1 MNIRFR
7 PKHLTTRLTAGY
19 VGMLALVL
27 LIFVAGTA
35 GVMFTQLRAQLERH
49 IVQDLDT
56 LEELVT
62 FDQYGHPYFRE
73 EYQRPAESRF
83 LLERYIELVG
93 PNGASLFHSGG
104 LTDGALAIA
113 RNPGGRDGD
122 QILEEGRLP
131 DGVRFLA
138 GSRRHTFDTFP
149 AVIRVA
155 YSMEPIWQR
164 VTEWVTDTLLSLG
177 VMLVVA
183 GVAAYQ
189 MARRA
194 LVPIDRMASQVA
206 AISPDRLHERLAAH
220 AVDDELAHLAQVF
233 NGLLARVEEAFERL
247 RRFTADASHELRTP
261 LAAIRS
267 VGEVGLQRSSSPA
280 ALRDVIGSMLEE
292 TNRLTVLVDSLLDL
306 ARADRATLELQRAPL
321 AVLSLV
327 RDATGIV
334 DVLVEDKGQRLEL
347 SGDAGAMVSGDAVL
361 LRQALVNVVHNA
373 VKYSPVGGVIRVD
386 VRRTADRHVVIE
398 VADTGPGIAA
408 EHQPRLFDRFY
419 RVEQERSRDGAAGGA
434 GLGLS
439 IARWTVEAHGGTI
452 AVESVPGDGATF
464 RITLPEA
471 A

>member
-1 MNIRFR
+1 MNIPFR
-7 PKHLTTRLTAGY
+7 PRSLRTRLTAWY

-27 LIFVAGTA
+27 LVFVAGTS
-35 GVMFTQLRAQLERH
+35 GVMYTQLRAQLERQ
-49 IVQDLDT
+49 IAQDLDT
-56 LEELVT
+56 IRELVA

-73 EYQRPAESRF
+73 ENQRPPESRF
-83 LLERYIELVG
+83 VSDRYVELVG
-93 PNGASLFHSGG
+93 PAGESLFNSGR
-104 LTDGALAIA
+104 LTDGPLGVL
-113 RNPGGRDGD
+113 RNPAGHD
-122 QILEEGRLP
+122 LEAVTEEGRLA
-131 DGVRFLA
+131 DGTRFLV
-138 GSRRHTFDTFP
+138 GSRSHIFDRFP
-149 AVIRVA
+149 AVLRVA
-155 YSMEPIWQR
+155 YSTEPIHLR
-164 VTEWVTDTLLSLG
+164 VADWVTDTLLSLG

-183 GVAAYQ
+183 GIAAYQ

-206 AISPDRLHERLAAH
+206 AISPDRLHERLPAQG
-220 AVDDELAHLAQVF
+220 VDDELAHLAQVF

-261 LAAIRS
+261 LASIRI
-267 VGEVGLQRSSSPA
+267 VGEVGLQRSSSPEG
-280 ALRDVIGSMLEE
+280 LRDVIGSMLEE

-306 ARADRATLELQRAPL
+306 ARADRRTLTLQRAPL
-321 AVLSLV
+321 PVLSLV
-327 RDATGIV
+327 RDVTGLV

-373 VKYSPVGGVIRVD
+373 VKYSPMGGTIRVD
-386 VRRTADRHVVIE
+386 VRRTADRHVVVE
-398 VADTGPGIAA
+398 VADSGPGIAP
-408 EHQPRLFDRFY
+408 EHQARLFDRFY
-419 RVEQERSRDGAAGGA
+419 RVEQERSRDGEAGGT

-452 AVESVPGDGATF
+452 DLESAPGHGATF